1 MQLLSGRLH
10 PPLDRM
16 RIKICYNP
24 NLYLLT
30 PPSSRQSLIMRTA
43 FKCVA
48 LFVFTALHGPAGS
61 AEQIPGLKNS
71 SSSPELE
78 ARVQALL
85 AKVKRS
91 LRPLKSGTFEMGD
104 WGNEHGVPYDF
115 DAHSR
120 PVHKV
125 TLDGFSMMAYKVTYE
140 DFDVFTDAT
149 GNERIAM
156 DEYDIKHRAPKRP
169 AGVSWYGA
177 KAYCEWLGRLTKL
190 PFDLPTEAQWEYA
203 ARSGGKKMLFAT
215 DNGKIERGRN
225 FPEKWMYEEKEPPIP
240 DVGSFPPNPAGLY
253 GMSEDTGEWV
263 NDWFSENYYK
273 VSARKN
279 PTGPESGTLKVRR
292 GSVDGSAEIAA
303 MVFMRDGRKPQ
314 PMQTIY
320 PNGIGS
326 DEVEIPFPGYSG
338 YKSSNFRCIVNSNRR
353 IH

>member
-1 MQLLSGRLH
+1 
-10 PPLDRM
+10 
-16 RIKICYNP
+16 
-24 NLYLLT
+24 
-30 PPSSRQSLIMRTA
+30 MRTVS
-43 FKCVA
+43 KCAA
-48 LFVFTALHGPAGS
+48 LFVFTALHGLAGS

-71 SSSPELE
+71 SSSAELE

-85 AKVKRS
+85 AKAKRS

-104 WGNEHGVPYDF
+104 WGNEHGIPYDF

-156 DEYDIKHRAPKRP
+156 DELDADARAPKRP

-190 PFDLPTEAQWEYA
+190 PFGLPTEAQWEYA

-225 FPEKWMYEEKEPPIP
+225 FPKQWQYGEAKPPVP
-240 DVGSFPPNPAGLY
+240 DVGSFPPNSAGLY
-253 GMSEDTGEWV
+253 GMSENTGEWV
-263 NDWFSENYYK
+263 NDWFSEDYYK
-273 VSARKN
+273 ISPQKN
-279 PTGPESGTLKVRR
+279 PAGPASGTNKVMR
-292 GSVDGSAEIAA
+292 GSVGGAAEIAA
-303 MVFMRDGRKPQ
+303 MVFMRAARLPQ
-314 PMQTIY
+314 PTIPTY
-320 PNGIGS
+320 PNGPAAGK
-326 DEVEIPFPGYSG
+326 VMVPFPGYTG
-338 YKSSNFRCIVNSNRR
+338 HNVENFRCVMNRR
-353 IH
+353 SNIL